1 MEEFGVGLPNN
12 FQIFITFKHYKLIDP
27 IKKKNIL
34 MIRPNISRA
43 TLPAK
48 SVTSEDAAV
57 AEVAVPVVVEVVVL
71 IT

>member
-1 MEEFGVGLPNN
+1 M
-12 FQIFITFKHYKLIDP
+12 
-27 IKKKNIL
+27 IK
-34 MIRPNISRA
+34 PNISRA